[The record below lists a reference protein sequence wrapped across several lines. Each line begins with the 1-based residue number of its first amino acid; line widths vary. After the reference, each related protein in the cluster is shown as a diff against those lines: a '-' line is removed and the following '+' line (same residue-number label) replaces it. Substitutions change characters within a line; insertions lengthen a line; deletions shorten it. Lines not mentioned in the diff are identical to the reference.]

1 MAKKKKNTHALKRK
15 EEKGERTCCFTCKQT
30 KRTSN
35 TEKKK
40 SCLLLYVNGLRAGK
54 ARALC
59 TVADKSEKHTCE
71 QAAVTQRHVSARP
84 KEERWRKDGRKER
97 LEKETD
103 AVTTTHTH
111 TGKNSKPSIY
121 FVLRNLRADAAAG
134 RKRTASPAL
143 WIEAQ
148 LTGNSSFP
156 LGANFRTKAPPFF
169 FLSPGRDY
177 FNELGEVHVSTNKA
191 SKQKKKKERK
201 KHVIFHFRIKANRA
215 FSSSFS

>member
-111 TGKNSKPSIY
+111 TQEK
-121 FVLRNLRADAAAG
+121 
-134 RKRTASPAL
+134 T
-143 WIEAQ
+143 
-148 LTGNSSFP
+148 
-156 LGANFRTKAPPFF
+156 
-169 FLSPGRDY
+169 
-177 FNELGEVHVSTNKA
+177 
-191 SKQKKKKERK
+191 
-201 KHVIFHFRIKANRA
+201 ANRA
-215 FSSSFS
+215 FTLSFAIYVQMLQLEENAQLRLLCELKHSWMGTALFL